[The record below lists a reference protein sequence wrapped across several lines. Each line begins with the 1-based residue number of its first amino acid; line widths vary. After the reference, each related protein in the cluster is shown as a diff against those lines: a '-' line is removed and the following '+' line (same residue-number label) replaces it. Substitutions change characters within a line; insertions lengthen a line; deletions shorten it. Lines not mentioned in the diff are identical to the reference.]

1 MEEIKIREITKVD
14 EHNGEVK
21 VILLDQNV
29 SRAVDVVI
37 EDGQPLFKHFD
48 LRVVVRTRIVDEIR
62 KHWDIQCIV

>member
-1 MEEIKIREITKVD
+1 MEEIRIREINKVD
-14 EHNGEVK
+14 ERNGEVK

-37 EDGQPLFKHFD
+37 ENGQPMFKHFD

-62 KHWDIQCIV
+62 KHWDVKCIV